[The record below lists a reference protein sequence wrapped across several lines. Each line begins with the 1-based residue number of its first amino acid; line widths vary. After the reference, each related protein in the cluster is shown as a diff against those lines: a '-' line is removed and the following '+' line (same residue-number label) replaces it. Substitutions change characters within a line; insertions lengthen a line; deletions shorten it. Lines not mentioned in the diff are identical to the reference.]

1 MGCCESIM
9 RVVLGGGSDG
19 GKQEVEMQSKTPYM
33 LSTTLRG
40 KEIVVLQSQGRPATL
55 SGGGLVL
62 GCAPVEQARHTLS
75 LAHFGSFC

>member
-9 RVVLGGGSDG
+9 RIVLGGGPSG
-19 GKQEVEMQSKTPYM
+19 GQQEVEMQSKMPYA

-55 SGGGLVL
+55 SGDGLVL
-62 GCAPVEQARHTLS
+62 GCAPVEQARD
-75 LAHFGSFC
+75 G